1 MRHVLF
7 LLAVALVLG
16 ACREPGVE
24 STFDAKVYEDP
35 AEAKKVHAL
44 IQRMQAFEQAE
55 ADPAQEADYVKARDE
70 LIPKGNV
77 IQPQLIEALNGDASW
92 GVRYGAIEVLNAV
105 GDKKCVDSLI
115 AVITDPHPQVALLAE
130 YLLRQL
136 TSHRIVPETGAS
148 PEGIPAVPRR
158 AGGEPLARDYELW
171 EQWHAQH
178 AAVLQRAWR
187 DWWAVNK
194 NKVVAK

>member
-1 MRHVLF
+1 MRALLIVTGVL
-7 LLAVALVLG
+7 LLG
-16 ACREPGVE
+16 ACRDPGVQ
-24 STFDAKVYEDP
+24 STFDPKVYEDP

-44 IQRMQAFEQAE
+44 IQRMQAFEQAD
-55 ADPAQEADYVKARDE
+55 ADPGKEADYVKVRDE

-77 IQPQLIEALNGDASW
+77 IQPQLIEALNGDPSW

-115 AVITDPHPQVALLAE
+115 AALTDAHPQVGLMSL

-136 TSHRIVPETGAS
+136 TAHRIVPETGTS

-158 AGGEPLARDYELW
+158 GEGEALGRDYELW
-171 EQWHAQH
+171 VQWRDRHGPA
-178 AAVLQRAWR
+178 LQRAWR
-187 DWWAVNK
+187 DWWEVNK
-194 NKVVAK
+194 NKVLTK